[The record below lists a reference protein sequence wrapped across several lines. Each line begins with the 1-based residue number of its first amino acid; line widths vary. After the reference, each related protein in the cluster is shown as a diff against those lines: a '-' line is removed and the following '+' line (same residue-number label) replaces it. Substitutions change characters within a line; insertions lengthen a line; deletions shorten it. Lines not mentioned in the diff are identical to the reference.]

1 MGACAMTTCIGC
13 QYYDPK
19 GVSRGS
25 RAYPKCNRP
34 GAEELAMEERKT
46 GACGPDATLKSE

>member
-1 MGACAMTTCIGC
+1 MKTCVGC
-13 QYYDPK
+13 KFYEPW
-19 GVSRGS
+19 GVARGS